1 MAERGPGTVKIEL
14 TEAGRAVFG
23 GHAEPIKV
31 AFAGGP
37 IFRGPIRDDLPP
49 FVPLAYY
56 RTELVNYAPS
66 AGR

>member
-37 IFRGPIRDDLPP
+37 IFRGPSATISRPSSP
-49 FVPLAYY
+49 W
-56 RTELVNYAPS
+56 RTTAPS
-66 AGR
+66 W